1 MIKSDQFTFK
11 SFNFPVGEKHV
22 RIDYEHVSGPVSV
35 TFEFEKNEDIIELL
49 LVCDALKQS
58 KVHIRQLIIP
68 YVPFSRQDRVAVPGE
83 CFSLKVFAK
92 LINDLDIPK
101 IIVIDPHSDVLV
113 ALINNCVVIK
123 QWEVFLPILSKE
135 EDFWLVSPDA
145 GALKKTYE
153 LASKLRPT
161 SYFGVIECSKKRNVI
176 DGKITGVKVN
186 GPGLKDQNC
195 IIVDDIAD
203 GGRTFIE
210 VAKALK
216 RKHCS
221 KIILCVTHGFF
232 TKGISVFD
240 GLIDEIY
247 TRKGQVK

>member
-11 SFNFPVGEKHV
+11 SFDFPVGEKHV
-22 RIDYEHVSGPVSV
+22 RIDHEHVSGPVSI

-68 YVPFSRQDRVAVPGE
+68 YVPFCRQDRVAVPGE
-83 CFSLKVFAK
+83 CFSLKVFTK
-92 LINDLDIPK
+92 LINDLEIPK
-101 IIVIDPHSDVLV
+101 IVVTDPHSDVLV
-113 ALINNCVVIK
+113 ALLNNCVVVR
-123 QWEVFLPILSKE
+123 QWEVFLPILAAKK
-135 EDFWLVSPDA
+135 DFWLISPDA

-153 LASKLRPT
+153 LASKL
-161 SYFGVIECSKKRNVI
+161 SSFAGVIECSKKRNPV

-186 GPGLKDQNC
+186 GSSLKGQDC
-195 IIVDDIAD
+195 IIVDDICD

-210 VAKALK
+210 VAKALR
-216 RKHCS
+216 RKHCG
-221 KIILCVTHGFF
+221 KITLCVTHGFF
-232 TKGISVFD
+232 TKGLEVFD

-247 TRKGQVK
+247 TLKGKVK